1 MHSRIGEIVD
11 TPVAEIKHVNYL
23 DRVYASL
30 ELLALRDRSPVA
42 SCDLRLAEHRIFS
55 QNGEDGVIDALVRI
69 LGSGGG
75 NSRSMPFFVE
85 FGVGDGWSC
94 NTRLLAEVRD
104 WEGLYIEVD
113 RDDFDKLSH
122 RYRFSD
128 AVTCV
133 NASVTP
139 ENVSEIFRAAGVPGR
154 FGVLSIDIDGQDFW
168 VWKALSDDFQ
178 PDIVVIEF
186 NAEHEP
192 GEMTVES
199 RDVDRDAALGRR
211 WGASLDAQI
220 GLASAKGYELVHIDM
235 ARVNAFFVARDVL
248 LPFRELISGRTSPG
262 SPNYGLRGTGLADEV
277 AFTSPN
283 RTERETV
290 QADLFIDL

>member
-1 MHSRIGEIVD
+1 MD
-11 TPVAEIKHVNYL
+11 TPVSEVKHVNYL
-23 DRVYASL
+23 DRVYESL
-30 ELLALRDRSPVA
+30 DLFALRDRRSATP
-42 SCDLRLAEHRIFS
+42 CDLRLAEHRVFS

-69 LGSGGG
+69 LGCL
-75 NSRSMPFFVE
+75 PFFVE

-113 RDDFDKLSH
+113 RNDFDKLLH

-139 ENVSEIFRAAGVPGR
+139 ENVSEIFHAAGVPGR

-248 LPFRELISGRTSPG
+248 LPFRESISGRTSPG

-277 AFTSPN
+277 AFTLPN

-290 QADLFIDL
+290 RAERFIDL

>member
-1 MHSRIGEIVD
+1 MFEGLRIRGEVEVVD
-11 TPVAEIKHVNYL
+11 TPVAELKHVNYL

-30 ELLALRDRSPVA
+30 ALLGIRDRSPV
-42 SCDLRLAEHRIFS
+42 SPCDLRLAELRIFS

-69 LGSGGG
+69 LGS
-75 NSRSMPFFVE
+75 SPFFVE

-104 WEGLYIEVD
+104 WAGLYIEVD
-113 RDDFDKLSH
+113 RNDFAGLSH
-122 RYRFSD
+122 RYRFSE
-128 AVTCV
+128 AVTCL

-139 ENVSEIFRAAGVPGR
+139 DNISEIFRTSGVPSR

-168 VWKALSDDFQ
+168 VWRALSGDFQ

-192 GEMTVES
+192 GKLIVES
-199 RDVDRDAALGRR
+199 QDAARDAPLGRM

-220 GLASAKGYELVHIDM
+220 SLASAKGYELVHIDM
-235 ARVNAFFVARDVL
+235 ARVNAFFVAKDVL
-248 LPFRELISGRTSPG
+248 LPFREFISGRTSPG

-290 QADLFIDL
+290 RADPSIDL